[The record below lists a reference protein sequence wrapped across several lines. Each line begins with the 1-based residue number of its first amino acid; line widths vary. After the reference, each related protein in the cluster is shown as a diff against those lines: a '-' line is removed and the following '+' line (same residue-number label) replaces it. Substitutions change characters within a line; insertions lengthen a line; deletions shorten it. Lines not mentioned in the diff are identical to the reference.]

1 MDSRDKLAAFGLG
14 ALAGG
19 VVAFGAWQYMRV
31 QVDAQ
36 VQTSVRTA
44 VDTEI
49 EHKLADVG
57 ITPAVAAN
65 LRTLIQNLDNAGV
78 FNLLASSTTVP
89 SSGTRGR
96 R

>member
-1 MDSRDKLAAFGLG
+1 MDTRDKIAAFAVGSV
-14 ALAGG
+14 GG
-19 VVAFGAWQYMRV
+19 GIAAFIVWQAV
-31 QVDAQ
+31 KAQVDAQ

-57 ITPAVAAN
+57 ITPQVAAQ
-65 LRTLIQNLDNAGV
+65 LRTLIQNLDNVGV
-78 FNLLASSTTVP
+78 FSMLANATTVP
-89 SSGTRGR
+89 SSGVRGR